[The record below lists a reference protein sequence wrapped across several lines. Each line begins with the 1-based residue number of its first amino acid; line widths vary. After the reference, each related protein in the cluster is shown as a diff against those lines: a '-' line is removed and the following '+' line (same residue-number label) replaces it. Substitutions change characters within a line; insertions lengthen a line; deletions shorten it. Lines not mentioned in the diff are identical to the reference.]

1 MANPRIEAL
10 LCLATF
16 VTASACSGPKAADQQ
31 RVETSGNS
39 VQAEASILVGSTP
52 APGSTV
58 SVPVDMLV
66 LRFSPPAS
74 LAEVTVTGPEGTM
87 PMMLSPA
94 GEQASYSLPLPGLT
108 GGSYTVSWRANAGGK
123 AHRGAFTF
131 VVR

>member
-1 MANPRIEAL
+1 
-10 LCLATF
+10 
-16 VTASACSGPKAADQQ
+16 
-31 RVETSGNS
+31 
-39 VQAEASILVGSTP
+39 
-52 APGSTV
+52 
-58 SVPVDMLV
+58 
-66 LRFSPPAS
+66 
-74 LAEVTVTGPEGTM
+74 M